1 VSAMTLRF
9 RCCTLVILAALSSVL
24 SLAAAADAP
33 SKPKVRAITG
43 FVKIDRDRFEA
54 QIAEALTVLR
64 QAKTAIEQ
72 SGYEVQSIR
81 IVTQPFPEYTR
92 GLPQKEGLEFLRR
105 LDQIGIKE
113 SFDPNIGPAMLR
125 DSSDTAAAE
134 LLTEA
139 LISTKLSGSIVIADS
154 GGIHWNSLRAA
165 ARLIKTVAER
175 SPRSQGN
182 FNFTASAMLQPY
194 APFYPGAYH
203 TGEGKRFAIGLQSAN
218 LVTEAFAGARDPEAA
233 VQKLVTTL
241 TPHLQTIESIA
252 RRVERQTRWM
262 YMGIDTTPVPLKD
275 VSIAEGIEKFT
286 GQKFGSSGTM
296 TATAAITKAVQS
308 VNVKRVGYSG
318 LMLPVLEDT
327 LLAQRWAEGTYNIDS
342 VLAYSAVCGT
352 GLDTVPLPG
361 DISERQLENILA
373 DVATLAVKWGKPLT
387 ARLLPVAGKKP
398 GEQTEFD
405 DPYLVNTTIR
415 PLP

>member
-1 VSAMTLRF
+1 MTLRL
-9 RCCTLVILAALSSVL
+9 RCCTLVTLFALLVLA
-24 SLAAAADAP
+24 SLARAADSP

-54 QIAEALTVLR
+54 QISEALGVLR

-92 GLPQKEGLEFLRR
+92 GLQKNEALEFLRR
-105 LDQIGIKE
+105 LDQLGVKE
-113 SFDPNIGPAMLR
+113 GFDPNIGPAMMR
-125 DSSDTAAAE
+125 DLSDAAGAE

-139 LISTKLSGSIVIADS
+139 LISTKLSGSIIIAGSD
-154 GGIHWNSLRAA
+154 GIHWNSLRAA
-165 ARLIKTVAER
+165 AKLIKAVAER

-203 TGEGKRFAIGLQSAN
+203 TGDGKRFAIGLQSAN
-218 LVTEAFAGARDPEAA
+218 LVSEAFTGARDPEAA
-233 VQKLVTTL
+233 AQKLVATL
-241 TPHLQTIESIA
+241 APHLQKMESIA
-252 RRVERQTRWM
+252 RRVERQTRWV

-275 VSIAEGIEKFT
+275 VSIAEGMEKLT
-286 GQKFGSSGTM
+286 GEKFGSSGTM
-296 TATAAITKAVQS
+296 TAAAAITKAVQS

-352 GLDTVPLPG
+352 GLDTIPLPG
-361 DISERQLENILA
+361 DVSEKQIENILA
-373 DVATLAVKWGKPLT
+373 DVASLALKWGKPLT
-387 ARLLPVAGKKP
+387 ARLLPVKGKKP
-398 GEQTEFD
+398 GEQTDFD

-415 PLP
+415 AMP

>member
-1 VSAMTLRF
+1 MKPHLRA
-9 RCCTLVILAALSSVL
+9 LAAFALVL
-24 SLAAAADAP
+24 LLAPGLLQASDVP
-33 SKPKVRAITG
+33 TKPKVRAITG
-43 FVKIDRDRFEA
+43 FVKIDRDRLEA
-54 QIAEALTVLR
+54 QITEALGVLR
-64 QAKTAIEQ
+64 QVKTAIEQ

-92 GLPQKEGLEFLRR
+92 GLQKNEAMEFLRR
-105 LDQIGIKE
+105 LDQLGAKE
-113 SFDPNIGPAMLR
+113 GFDPNIGPAMLR
-125 DSSDTAAAE
+125 NSDDAAAAE

-139 LISTKLSGSIVIADS
+139 LITTRLSGSIIIADAS
-154 GGIHWNSLRAA
+154 GIHWSSLRAA
-165 ARLIKTVAER
+165 AKLIKTVAER

-233 VQKLVTTL
+233 AQKLMTTL
-241 TPHLQTIESIA
+241 TPHLQIMESIA
-252 RRVERQTRWM
+252 RRVERQTRWL
-262 YMGIDTTPVPLKD
+262 YMGIDTTPVPLKE
-275 VSIAEGIEKFT
+275 VSIAEGMEKLT
-286 GQKFGSSGTM
+286 GEKFGSSGTM
-296 TATAAITKAVQS
+296 TAAAAITNAVQS

-352 GLDTVPLPG
+352 GLDTIPLPG
-361 DISERQLENILA
+361 DVSAKQIENILA

-387 ARLLPVAGKKP
+387 ARLLPVAGKKA
-398 GEQTEFD
+398 GEQTDFD
-405 DPYLVNTTIR
+405 DPYLVNSTIHTI
-415 PLP
+415 P